1 MFSSTSCK
9 GCLGTFGGMYL
20 LSQKTCWNKPEK
32 SDKIMIKSA
41 GSPCEGKLYQARYA
55 QNFRTSVSPLLR
67 AQNHCFRHMQSKG
80 HKNNTT
86 SALDV
91 TVEHRMKIDQ
101 AGCKFCC
108 PGQKLENLN
117 RQSNEKLWDTSKT
130 GQSVCI
136 WGTMGAFATLDRTAI
151 FFVWT
156 VLHTMLTRWRT
167 LPFSKHEIS
176 YTLGQLPL
184 DHFHLVSENM
194 TCICRATI

>member
-117 RQSNEKLWDTSKT
+117 RQSNEKL
-130 GQSVCI
+130 I
-136 WGTMGAFATLDRTAI
+136 GTHQKLANLFAYGA
-151 FFVWT
+151 
-156 VLHTMLTRWRT
+156 RWALSR
-167 LPFSKHEIS
+167 PWIEQQFSLYEPYYIPCWHDDELFLSQNTK
-176 YTLGQLPL
+176 
-184 DHFHLVSENM
+184 
-194 TCICRATI
+194 